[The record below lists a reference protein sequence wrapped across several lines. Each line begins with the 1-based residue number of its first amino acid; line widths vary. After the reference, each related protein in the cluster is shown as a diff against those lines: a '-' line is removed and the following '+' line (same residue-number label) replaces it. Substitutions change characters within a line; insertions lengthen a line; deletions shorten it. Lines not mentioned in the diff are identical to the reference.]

1 MMLSGTGY
9 EDPLSEADQH
19 HLKYLEKLWKRLW
32 VD

>member
-1 MMLSGTGY
+1 MMLSETRY
-9 EDPLSEADQH
+9 EDLLSEADQH